1 MFAQAALCLSSRAC
15 PGLENLFLML
25 YREYRYSIEKKNR
38 EVCGFLSY
46 TQEYRYSLRLFFT
59 FLCANRANTA
69 SIDQYD
75 RVEFLCFKFTG
86 DQVRTHLLPVL
97 FFSAFIDDGKQP
109 LCIDP

>member
-1 MFAQAALCLSSRAC
+1 MRIPVIYSGIQIQLTV
-15 PGLENLFLML
+15 LF
-25 YREYRYSIEKKNR
+25 Y
-38 EVCGFLSY
+38 
-46 TQEYRYSLRLFFT
+46 FFV
-59 FLCANRANTA
+59 CANRVNTA

-75 RVEFLCFKFTG
+75 RVEFLCFKFTV